1 MPKTAYISRKYIESA
16 LKSAAEHARPGEDAP
31 RTFEQGLQKGYE
43 QALLMACTILN
54 TVEDAPRRSQAI
66 LLHIPGTR
74 EQPILPGYVS
84 REKLDAQL
92 AAALSTNSRKVI
104 PTDANLAVSIG
115 LTLGYADGLRAARK
129 MLQDLDDEPRQFA
142 LSPWA

>member
-1 MPKTAYISRKYIESA
+1 MPKTGFIKRDYLEAA
-16 LKSAAEHARPGEDAP
+16 LRSAASQADTADFP
-31 RTFEQGLQKGYE
+31 RTYAEGLQKGYAN
-43 QALLMACTILN
+43 ALLIACDILR
-54 TVEDAPRRSQAI
+54 TVEDAPRRNQAI
-66 LLHIPGTR
+66 LFHRPGTR

-92 AAALSTNSRKVI
+92 AAAITTNSRKVI
-104 PTDANLAVSIG
+104 PADANLAIGIG

-142 LSPWA
+142 LSPWP